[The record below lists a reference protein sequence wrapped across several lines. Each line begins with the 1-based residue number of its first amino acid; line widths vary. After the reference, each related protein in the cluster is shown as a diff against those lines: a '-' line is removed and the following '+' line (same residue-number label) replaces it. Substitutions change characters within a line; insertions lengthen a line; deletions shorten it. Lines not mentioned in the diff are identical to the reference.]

1 LFYLH
6 VRCTSVLLLFQFIFQ
21 FGLYKY
27 FMTLVS
33 IQFSHIFLF
42 QFIYYSLG
50 LVNFHF
56 SDILAAVYVLQLQLL
71 LV

>member
-1 LFYLH
+1 
-6 VRCTSVLLLFQFIFQ
+6 
-21 FGLYKY
+21 
-27 FMTLVS
+27 MTLVS